1 MKQQMEYQRQMEA
14 MLKKGGHGTS
24 SLDDTFSVS
33 QAEKSD
39 KQQSQMEG
47 AVDIKVWGIPG
58 WGCTVHL
65 RGREKGK
72 KEKEQR
78 EW

>member
-1 MKQQMEYQRQMEA
+1 MKQQLEYQRQMEA

-33 QAEKSD
+33 QAQKSD

-47 AVDIKVWGIPG
+47 AVDIKV
-58 WGCTVHL
+58 
-65 RGREKGK
+65 RGG
-72 KEKEQR
+72 
-78 EW
+78 

>member
-1 MKQQMEYQRQMEA
+1 MKQQLEYQRQMEA

-33 QAEKSD
+33 QAQKSD

-47 AVDIKVWGIPG
+47 AVDIKVWVGG
-58 WGCTVHL
+58 GEAGGCL
-65 RGREKGK
+65 RAEGGTRKRVRGS
-72 KEKEQR
+72 
-78 EW
+78 